1 MCWKRLPRTNTL
13 AYWKHFKIATLKS
26 FEGEAAGFIF
36 LLQLPLKK
44 MGSKWCYDIKL
55 NDT

>member
-1 MCWKRLPRTNTL
+1 LETL
-13 AYWKHFKIATLKS
+13 ANNKHSSLLGAFLKIATVKS

-44 MGSKWCYDIKL
+44 MGSKWCYDIQL